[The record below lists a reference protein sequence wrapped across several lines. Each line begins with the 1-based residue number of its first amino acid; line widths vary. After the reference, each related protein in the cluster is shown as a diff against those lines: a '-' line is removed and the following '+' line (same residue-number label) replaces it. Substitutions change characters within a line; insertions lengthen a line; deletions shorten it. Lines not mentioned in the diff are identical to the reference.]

1 MVNNA
6 EEDTLSEDCYSE
18 IGEGA
23 ATFLENMT
31 VKSKIDEK
39 LLEGISQKYP
49 TAGATTRGM
58 SGSENDTMR
67 ALLPDEDCKFGSG
80 MDD

>member
-39 LLEGISQKYP
+39 LLEGIS
-49 TAGATTRGM
+49 
-58 SGSENDTMR
+58 
-67 ALLPDEDCKFGSG
+67 
-80 MDD
+80 